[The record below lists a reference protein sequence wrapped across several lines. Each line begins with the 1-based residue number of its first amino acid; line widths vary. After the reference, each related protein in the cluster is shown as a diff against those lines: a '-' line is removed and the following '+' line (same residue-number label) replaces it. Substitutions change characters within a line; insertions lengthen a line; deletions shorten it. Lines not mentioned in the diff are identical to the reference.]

1 MAITPYRGIT
11 MDEQKQFQDEYEQR
25 LSDALDQVEQG
36 YVTEE
41 RMAIIRHACNLPNHS
56 PAKLLPVIYNFN
68 EIFEEIK

>member
-1 MAITPYRGIT
+1 
-11 MDEQKQFQDEYEQR
+11 MDEQKKFQDEYEQR

-36 YVTEE
+36 NVTEDY
-41 RMAIIRHACNLPNHS
+41 MAIIRHACNLPKHS

>member
-1 MAITPYRGIT
+1 

-25 LSDALDQVEQG
+25 LADALDQVEQG
-36 YVTEE
+36 YVTAD